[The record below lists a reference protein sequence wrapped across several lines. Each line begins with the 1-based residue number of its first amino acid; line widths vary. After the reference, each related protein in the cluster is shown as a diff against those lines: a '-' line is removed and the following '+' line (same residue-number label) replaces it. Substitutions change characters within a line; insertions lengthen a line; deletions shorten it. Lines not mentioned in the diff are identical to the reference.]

1 MRDYRI
7 GCDAHQRYSQVE
19 VQDDRGHVLRQT
31 RVEHERGS
39 IQRFFSHFAPGTP
52 VALESV
58 GNWYWIADEIEAAGC
73 VPLLTHP
80 ARAKVMI
87 PQPPTSA
94 RTKAAG

>member
-1 MRDYRI
+1 
-7 GCDAHQRYSQVE
+7 
-19 VQDDRGHVLRQT
+19 
-31 RVEHERGS
+31 
-39 IQRFFSHFAPGTP
+39 
-52 VALESV
+52 LESV